1 MGGLY
6 LQMSRKKK
14 YEDYDEEFENDEDEI
29 DLADLI
35 FTLIRRWKL
44 IVLTAIPVVILGVIF
59 AITRPT
65 VYQAETT
72 LIVSNNMS
80 SVSLDSSDI
89 SLSQR
94 LVITYSEIAKN
105 KSILNKVINK
115 YDLKETTEQLAK
127 LVTITPVDST
137 ELISLTYKNS
147 DPQLAAM
154 VTNEIA
160 NEFMDKVVQV
170 MRVRNVNIVEKA
182 QVPVQ
187 PLPKK
192 RVLILLASVVLGLAA
207 GTGMAFVMEF
217 LHKKLRK
224 PSEIQA
230 ILGVSM
236 IGMIPDLENVIA
248 EKDEDSNE

>member
-1 MGGLY
+1 
-6 LQMSRKKK
+6 MSRKKK

-187 PLPKK
+187 SLPKK
-192 RVLILLASVVLGLAA
+192 RALILLASVVLGLAA
-207 GTGMAFVMEF
+207 GTGMAFIMEF

>member
-1 MGGLY
+1 
-6 LQMSRKKK
+6 MSKKRK
-14 YEDYDEEFENDEDEI
+14 YEDFDEEFENEDEEI

-44 IVLTAIPVVILGVIF
+44 IILTAIPIVILGVIF
-59 AITRPT
+59 AVTRPT
-65 VYQAETT
+65 IYEAETT
-72 LIVSNNMS
+72 LIVSNNTS
-80 SVSLDSSDI
+80 SVALDSSDI

-105 KSILNKVINK
+105 KSIMRKVINK
-115 YDLKETTEQLAK
+115 YDLQEDVDGLAK
-127 LVTITPVDST
+127 LVTIAPVDDT
-137 ELISLTYKNS
+137 ELITLTYKNK

-170 MRVRNVNIVEKA
+170 MRVRNVSVVEKA

-192 RVLILLASVVLGLAA
+192 RALIVLASVVLGMAA

-224 PSEIQA
+224 PSEIKA
-230 ILGVSM
+230 VLGGAHM
-236 IGMIPDLENVIA
+236 IGMVPDFSELIGGKE
-248 EKDEDSNE
+248 EDSHE

>member
-1 MGGLY
+1 
-6 LQMSRKKK
+6 MSRKKK

-115 YDLKETTEQLAK
+115 YDLDTTAEGLAK

-170 MRVRNVNIVEKA
+170 MRVRNVNVVEKA

>member
-1 MGGLY
+1 
-6 LQMSRKKK
+6 MSRKKK

-127 LVTITPVDST
+127 LVTITPVDIKT
-137 ELISLTYKNS
+137 VTHNL
-147 DPQLAAM
+147 QLW
-154 VTNEIA
+154 
-160 NEFMDKVVQV
+160 
-170 MRVRNVNIVEKA
+170 
-182 QVPVQ
+182 
-187 PLPKK
+187 
-192 RVLILLASVVLGLAA
+192 
-207 GTGMAFVMEF
+207 
-217 LHKKLRK
+217 
-224 PSEIQA
+224 
-230 ILGVSM
+230 
-236 IGMIPDLENVIA
+236 
-248 EKDEDSNE
+248 

>member
-1 MGGLY
+1 
-6 LQMSRKKK
+6 MSRKKK

-192 RVLILLASVVLGLAA
+192 RTLILLASVVLGLAA

>member
-187 PLPKK
+187 PLSKK
-192 RVLILLASVVLGLAA
+192 RALILLASVVLGLAA

>member
-1 MGGLY
+1 
-6 LQMSRKKK
+6 MSRKKK

-105 KSILNKVINK
+105 KSN
-115 YDLKETTEQLAK
+115 LK
-127 LVTITPVDST
+127 
-137 ELISLTYKNS
+137 
-147 DPQLAAM
+147 
-154 VTNEIA
+154 
-160 NEFMDKVVQV
+160 
-170 MRVRNVNIVEKA
+170 
-182 QVPVQ
+182 
-187 PLPKK
+187 
-192 RVLILLASVVLGLAA
+192 
-207 GTGMAFVMEF
+207 
-217 LHKKLRK
+217 
-224 PSEIQA
+224 
-230 ILGVSM
+230 
-236 IGMIPDLENVIA
+236 
-248 EKDEDSNE
+248 

>member
-1 MGGLY
+1 
-6 LQMSRKKK
+6 MSRKKK

-115 YDLKETTEQLAK
+115 YDLDTTAEGLAK

-170 MRVRNVNIVEKA
+170 MRVRNVNVVEKA

-192 RVLILLASVVLGLAA
+192 RDLILLASVVLGLAA

>member
-1 MGGLY
+1 
-6 LQMSRKKK
+6 MSRKKK

-192 RVLILLASVVLGLAA
+192 RAHILLASVVLGLAA

>member
-1 MGGLY
+1 
-6 LQMSRKKK
+6 MSRKKK

-182 QVPVQ
+182 QVPVNLFLKRE
-187 PLPKK
+187 PLY
-192 RVLILLASVVLGLAA
+192 
-207 GTGMAFVMEF
+207 F
-217 LHKKLRK
+217 LHQLF
-224 PSEIQA
+224 
-230 ILGVSM
+230 
-236 IGMIPDLENVIA
+236 
-248 EKDEDSNE
+248 

>member
-1 MGGLY
+1 
-6 LQMSRKKK
+6 MSRKKK

-44 IVLTAIPVVILGVIF
+44 IVLTAIPVIILGIIF

-105 KSILNKVINK
+105 KSVLRKVIAK
-115 YDLKETTEQLAK
+115 FDLKEDTEELAK
-127 LVTITPVDST
+127 LVTITPVDDT
-137 ELISLTYKNS
+137 ELITLTYKNS

-192 RVLILLASVVLGLAA
+192 RVLILFASVVLGLAA

>member
-1 MGGLY
+1 
-6 LQMSRKKK
+6 MSRKKK

-187 PLPKK
+187 PLPK
-192 RVLILLASVVLGLAA
+192 REPLY
-207 GTGMAFVMEF
+207 F
-217 LHKKLRK
+217 LHQLF
-224 PSEIQA
+224 
-230 ILGVSM
+230 
-236 IGMIPDLENVIA
+236 
-248 EKDEDSNE
+248 

>member
-1 MGGLY
+1 
-6 LQMSRKKK
+6 MSRKKK

-89 SLSQR
+89 SLGQR

-187 PLPKK
+187 TLPKK
-192 RVLILLASVVLGLAA
+192 RALILLASVVLGLAA
-207 GTGMAFVMEF
+207 GTGMAFIMEF

>member
-1 MGGLY
+1 
-6 LQMSRKKK
+6 MSRKKK

-187 PLPKK
+187 LPKK
-192 RVLILLASVVLGLAA
+192 RALILLASVVLGLAA

>member
-1 MGGLY
+1 
-6 LQMSRKKK
+6 
-14 YEDYDEEFENDEDEI
+14 
-29 DLADLI
+29 
-35 FTLIRRWKL
+35 
-44 IVLTAIPVVILGVIF
+44 
-59 AITRPT
+59 
-65 VYQAETT
+65 
-72 LIVSNNMS
+72 MS

-182 QVPVQ
+182 QVPVL

-192 RVLILLASVVLGLAA
+192 
-207 GTGMAFVMEF
+207 
-217 LHKKLRK
+217 
-224 PSEIQA
+224 
-230 ILGVSM
+230 
-236 IGMIPDLENVIA
+236 
-248 EKDEDSNE
+248 

>member
-1 MGGLY
+1 
-6 LQMSRKKK
+6 MSRKKK

-170 MRVRNVNIVEKA
+170 MRVRNINIVEKV

-192 RVLILLASVVLGLAA
+192 RALILLASVVLGLAA

>member
-1 MGGLY
+1 
-6 LQMSRKKK
+6 MSRKKK

-59 AITRPT
+59 AATRPT

-115 YDLKETTEQLAK
+115 YDLDTTAEGLAK

-170 MRVRNVNIVEKA
+170 MRVRNVNVVEKA

>member
-1 MGGLY
+1 
-6 LQMSRKKK
+6 MSRKKK

-182 QVPVQ
+182 QVPVYH
-187 PLPKK
+187 KEW
-192 RVLILLASVVLGLAA
+192 RENI
-207 GTGMAFVMEF
+207 F
-217 LHKKLRK
+217 LVTRERHNIKQY
-224 PSEIQA
+224 STT
-230 ILGVSM
+230 
-236 IGMIPDLENVIA
+236 
-248 EKDEDSNE
+248 

>member
-1 MGGLY
+1 
-6 LQMSRKKK
+6 MSRKKK

-44 IVLTAIPVVILGVIF
+44 IVLTAIPVVILGIIF

-115 YDLKETTEQLAK
+115 YDLDTTAEGLAK

-170 MRVRNVNIVEKA
+170 MRVRNVNVVEKA

>member
-1 MGGLY
+1 
-6 LQMSRKKK
+6 MSKKRK
-14 YEDYDEEFENDEDEI
+14 YEDYEEEFENDEEEI
-29 DLADLI
+29 DLVDLI

-44 IVLTAIPVVILGVIF
+44 IVLTAIPVVILGIVF
-59 AITRPT
+59 AATRPT

-72 LIVSNNMS
+72 LIVSNNTS
-80 SVSLDSSDI
+80 SVALDSSDI

-115 YDLKETTEQLAK
+115 YDLDTTTDGLAK
-127 LVTITPVDST
+127 LVTITPVDDT
-137 ELISLTYKNS
+137 ELITLTYKNS

-160 NEFMDKVVQV
+160 SEFMNKVVQV
-170 MRVRNVNIVEKA
+170 MKVRNVNVVEKA

-192 RVLILLASVVLGLAA
+192 RALIFFASIVLGLAA

-224 PSEIQA
+224 PSEIKA
-230 ILGVSM
+230 ILGGVPM
-236 IGMIPDLENVIA
+236 IGMVPDFSDVI
-248 EKDEDSNE
+248 EVKDEDSNE

>member
-1 MGGLY
+1 
-6 LQMSRKKK
+6 MSRKKK

-182 QVPVQ
+182 QVSVQ

-192 RVLILLASVVLGLAA
+192 RALILLASVVLGLAA
-207 GTGMAFVMEF
+207 GTGMAFIMEF

>member
-170 MRVRNVNIVEKA
+170 MRVRNINIVEKV

-192 RVLILLASVVLGLAA
+192 RALILLASVVLGLAA

>member
-1 MGGLY
+1 
-6 LQMSRKKK
+6 MSRKKK

-170 MRVRNVNIVEKA
+170 MRVRNVNVVEKA

>member
-1 MGGLY
+1 
-6 LQMSRKKK
+6 MSRKRR
-14 YEDYDEEFENDEDEI
+14 YEDYEEEFENDDEEI

-59 AITRPT
+59 AATRPT

-80 SVSLDSSDI
+80 SVALDSTDI
-89 SLSQR
+89 TLSQR

-105 KSILNKVINK
+105 KSVLRKVK
-115 YDLKETTEQLAK
+115 TKFDLQESVEALAK
-127 LVTITPVDST
+127 LVTISPVDST

-170 MRVRNVNIVEKA
+170 MRVRNVSVVEKA

-192 RVLILLASVVLGLAA
+192 RLLILFASVVLGLAA

-224 PSEIQA
+224 PSEIQSS
-230 ILGVSM
+230 LGAPM
-236 IGMIPDLENVIA
+236 IGMIPDLEDVITQ
-248 EKDEDSNE
+248 KGEDSNE

>member
-1 MGGLY
+1 
-6 LQMSRKKK
+6 MSRKKK